1 MAECMNKNSMCSKN
15 LQSIHQ
21 SQPTTLN
28 LNQSQPLCY
37 CSRAVWQEQ
46 LCFKI
51 QVSLDHLRAQLVTW
65 TNKGWESKEWWL
77 QKVWKQKGNDFFHGW
92 KNQCWRGI
100 RSSLVIA
107 KESSPQHE
115 VIVTTEAWHV
125 IGMACCILKLTGKTW
140 QVPARSNDQIIAFDP
155 DLMAKTAKWLGKQ
168 FVASVAKRGCRKVYD
183 LLSTFHEDWTDGT
196 ENSPVFE
203 ARPKTQLSVLQVQSW
218 RSSEL
223 KHLGFLCDGFWV
235 CPKVGVP
242 TSHWFVGRASWWPV
256 NFRRIHARWID
267 GWYPE
272 QRWYCLTW
280 LENPAIKGSMY

>member
-1 MAECMNKNSMCSKN
+1 M
-15 LQSIHQ
+15 
-21 SQPTTLN
+21 
-28 LNQSQPLCY
+28 
-37 CSRAVWQEQ
+37 
-46 LCFKI
+46 
-51 QVSLDHLRAQLVTW
+51 
-65 TNKGWESKEWWL
+65 EWWL
-77 QKVWKQKGNDFFHGW
+77 QKVWKQGNDFFHGW

-203 ARPKTQLSVLQVQSW
+203 APYTAVGPAGTK
-218 RSSEL
+218 L
-223 KHLGFLCDGFWV
+223 KKFGAQALGFLCDGFWV

-256 NFRRIHARWID
+256 NFRRTHARWMGDIPNKD
-267 GWYPE
+267 GIVWHDWKTPPLKDRCTSTFCWKNQDFQPSRPSNVTNFKLIQPE
-272 QRWYCLTW
+272 YQVILTVILDIRRSW
-280 LENPAIKGSMY
+280 QTDLLNQTNKNHSFLFF